1 MFHKRKNRDYTR
13 SVLCTLLEEE
23 TAMNDPVRYM
33 KEYVEVMVSF
43 APDGTMLPQ
52 CLIWEDGHRYEIDR
66 IKAIQ
71 PAPALKAGGQGDR
84 YTIMI
89 DGHERF
95 LFFEHNADYGSEK
108 LGKWFVEKRV

>member
-1 MFHKRKNRDYTR
+1 MLTNLCKKLVTNQCQILLTAPCQILLTK
-13 SVLCTLLEEE
+13 SCKKVLDIC
-23 TAMNDPVRYM
+23 N
-33 KEYVEVMVSF
+33 
-43 APDGTMLPQ
+43 
-52 CLIWEDGHRYEIDR
+52 HYEIDR

-89 DGHERF
+89 NGRERY

-108 LGKWFVEKRV
+108 LGKWFVERRV

>member
-1 MFHKRKNRDYTR
+1 
-13 SVLCTLLEEE
+13 
-23 TAMNDPVRYM
+23 MNAPERYVR
-33 KEYVEVMVSF
+33 EYVEVMVSF
-43 APDGTMLPQ
+43 AADGTMLPRY
-52 CLIWEDGHRYEIDR
+52 LVWEDGRRYEIDR

-84 YTIMI
+84 YTVLI

-108 LGKWFVEKRV
+108 LGKWFVERKL